1 MPTATD
7 LRDKLRL
14 AAESETSEE
23 WRVRLHRAISWLERS
38 EQEKEDADARFV
50 FQWIALN
57 AAYAREFGRAESE
70 RERANRFLE
79 QLVELDSSRRLHDTL
94 FRQFSGPIRTLLDNH
109 FVFEPFWTALRD
121 HDSSNRWKT
130 AFASSRKVALDAIMR
145 GNTATLLSI
154 VFDRLYVLRNQLVHG
169 GATWN
174 SKVNRNQVRDGAAIL
189 STLVPLVI
197 DLMLDHPERDFGA
210 VLYPVV

>member
-130 AFASSRKVALDAIMR
+130 AFASSRKVARLPGWSRFVAARSSAWIKSRGPEVAICRR
-145 GNTATLLSI
+145 GPTAASRLL
-154 VFDRLYVLRNQLVHG
+154 
-169 GATWN
+169 
-174 SKVNRNQVRDGAAIL
+174 
-189 STLVPLVI
+189 
-197 DLMLDHPERDFGA
+197 
-210 VLYPVV
+210 